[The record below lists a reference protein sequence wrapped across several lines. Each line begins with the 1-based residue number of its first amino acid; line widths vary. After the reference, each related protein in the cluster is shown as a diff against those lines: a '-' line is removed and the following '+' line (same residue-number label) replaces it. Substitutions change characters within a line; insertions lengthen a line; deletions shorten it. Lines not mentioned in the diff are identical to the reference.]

1 MSFYL
6 CPWVYCFQNDANP
19 NGNSL
24 GIGSS
29 GLSGMMLSLTNQ
41 QTGGATPV
49 VLKDRLLTDS
59 VVFSEDFPSINA
71 TNNGITTT
79 TTATR

>member
-1 MSFYL
+1 MKFDCISFVL
-6 CPWVYCFQNDANP
+6 LFQNDANS

-24 GIGSS
+24 GIGNS
-29 GLSGMMLSLTNQ
+29 GLSSMMLSLSNQ

-59 VVFSEDFPSINA
+59 VVFSEDFPSMNT
-71 TNNGITTT
+71 TNNGIAAT